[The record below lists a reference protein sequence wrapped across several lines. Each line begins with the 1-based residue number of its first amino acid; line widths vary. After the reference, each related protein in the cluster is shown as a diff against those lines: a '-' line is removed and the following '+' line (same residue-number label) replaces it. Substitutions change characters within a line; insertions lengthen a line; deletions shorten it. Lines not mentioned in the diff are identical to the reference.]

1 MTSDTIDDRHTEWV
15 RLARDKWADYQR
27 LLAEHPD
34 NHIALGLRERWLAEL
49 VPHLLAA
56 YEAQWTDTEA
66 WLKARRDD
74 CSDARDRVQRL
85 ALNDAL
91 GDLRQHL
98 HTGTPLGEPIQPKE
112 TK

>member
-1 MTSDTIDDRHTEWV
+1 MTSDTIDDRHAEGV

-27 LLAEHPD
+27 LLAEHSD
-34 NHIALGLRERWLAEL
+34 NHIAVGLRERGLAET

-56 YEAQWTDTEA
+56 YEAQWAEVEA
-66 WLKARRDD
+66 WLKARRD
-74 CSDARDRVQRL
+74 L
-85 ALNDAL
+85 ASEGYPEWDHMDEAL
-91 GDLRQHL
+91 GDLREHM